1 MMRRHLTGP
10 WWPWCVIGKHLEK
23 RRAAQ
28 RRHQIERSLPEL
40 LDLLVLCVEAGYP
53 LEQALAKIGQE
64 LSGHHPLLTHELKAL
79 SLELTAGS
87 GRARALQQMA
97 LRVGSDALNGLVSL
111 LIQSERFG
119 TRVSDAL
126 VAQAEH
132 VRTRRRRMLEKK
144 AAVMGLKLLFPLI
157 FCIFPALL
165 VVLVGPAFLS
175 LWHSLQ
181 S

>member
-1 MMRRHLTGP
+1 MRAPLTGRG
-10 WWPWCVIGKHLEK
+10 WAGGLRHQVQKF
-23 RRAAQ
+23 RMAQQ
-28 RRHQIERSLPEL
+28 RRQIDRALPEL

-53 LEQALAKIGQE
+53 LEQALVKIGQE
-64 LSGHHPLLTHELKAL
+64 LSPHTPALTNELE
-79 SLELTAGS
+79 SVTLELAAGS

-97 LRVGSDALNGLVSL
+97 QRVGSDALNSLVSL

-126 VAQAEH
+126 YAQAEH
-132 VRTRRRRMLEKK
+132 VRAQQRRAAEKK

-165 VVLVGPAFLS
+165 VVLVGPAFIS
-175 LWHSLQ
+175 LLHSLQ

>member
-1 MMRRHLTGP
+1 MRSESMKQ
-10 WWPWCVIGKHLEK
+10 WWIVRAFGRQLEK
-23 RRAAQ
+23 RRARHK
-28 RRHQIERSLPEL
+28 RRQIERSLPEL
-40 LDLLVLCVEAGYP
+40 LDLLVLCVEAGHP
-53 LEQALAKIGQE
+53 LEQALVKIGQE
-64 LSGHHPLLTHELKAL
+64 LAQHHPHLTQELKTVT
-79 SLELTAGS
+79 LEMTAGG

-97 LRVGSDALNGLVSL
+97 QRVGSDTLNGLVSL

-132 VRTRRRRMLEKK
+132 MRAQQRRRIEKR

-165 VVLVGPAFLS
+165 VVLVGPAFIS